1 MTKSQQTVAGSP
13 RPNWLSATGQMLL
26 RNWTSIVVTRSRLI
40 LLAATL
46 LVLVL
51 GIYTSNTL
59 GISTNTEDMIDKNLE
74 WRQNFIKLRTEFPEH
89 YRAIA
94 IVVDAQTEALAQS
107 AVSDLDQRLST
118 NLERITDRFSATV
131 SGPVAGRELL
141 LLSEDELLQISD
153 DLAVAQPFF
162 GKLRQQYSLAGLFE
176 LLTLAYREDPSGV
189 PVAFENRLIKAMQ
202 PNEAEEHSLL
212 DWSRLSSD
220 KESPAR
226 RLLFV
231 NVVLDEDKPRPAMRI
246 INELREHGNATEAAF
261 DNRVHIR
268 LSGTIAL
275 EDEELASVYEN
286 SKSTTLFAL
295 VSVCLILLL
304 AFRSW
309 RLLLIS
315 VFTLLAGLVATA
327 AFAAAAVSTLNAI
340 SIAFAILYI
349 GLAVDFIIHYLLR
362 LREVLATGTELTDA
376 LIETSGQVGG
386 ALFICAI
393 TTAAGFFAFTPTAFV
408 GVSQLGLISGTGMFI
423 SLVVTLTL
431 LPAMIR
437 QAFPVNFNVNQAA
450 KSWKPGMV
458 LAWFLKA
465 PRLIIVI
472 VLIAAVLS
480 VVSLTQ
486 LRFEKDPMLLRD
498 PSTESVQTFNDLS
511 DDPNTALRSISIVI
525 DGDTDITG
533 LADKLTDLPSVERV
547 YSLASFDTADTAEQQ
562 IILDETGLLLG
573 ADFASYPELESAD
586 PEVTGSAVQNLI
598 DELVKTGAN
607 EELRTVLTGLLEQT
621 ELLDSSRQEDRLD
634 RLQHALLGDLPG
646 SMQLLESR
654 LNATPLAASEFSE
667 EFQKRWVSADGDQLM
682 QVIPAKNI
690 GIPQNAEEFVAEVSS
705 VSATATGVPVV
716 FERSGATIAKAF
728 KVAFST
734 ALVVISILLFIL
746 LRSLSSVLLVLIPLL
761 LSVLLLVGGMVLIGL
776 PFNFANVIALPLLLG
791 VSVDTGIHLVHR
803 ARAHEAEGL
812 HRVLVSST
820 TRAIVFSS
828 VTTLASF
835 GNLALS
841 EHVGSASMG
850 YLLAIGLIINMV
862 MMLLVLPA
870 MMILKPK

>member
-1 MTKSQQTVAGSP
+1 M
-13 RPNWLSATGQMLL
+13 
-26 RNWTSIVVTRSRLI
+26 
-40 LLAATL
+40 
-46 LVLVL
+46 
-51 GIYTSNTL
+51 
-59 GISTNTEDMIDKNLE
+59 
-74 WRQNFIKLRTEFPEH
+74 
-89 YRAIA
+89 
-94 IVVDAQTEALAQS
+94 
-107 AVSDLDQRLST
+107 
-118 NLERITDRFSATV
+118 
-131 SGPVAGRELL
+131 
-141 LLSEDELLQISD
+141 
-153 DLAVAQPFF
+153 
-162 GKLRQQYSLAGLFE
+162 
-176 LLTLAYREDPSGV
+176 
-189 PVAFENRLIKAMQ
+189 
-202 PNEAEEHSLL
+202 
-212 DWSRLSSD
+212 
-220 KESPAR
+220 
-226 RLLFV
+226 
-231 NVVLDEDKPRPAMRI
+231 
-246 INELREHGNATEAAF
+246 
-261 DNRVHIR
+261 
-268 LSGTIAL
+268 
-275 EDEELASVYEN
+275 
-286 SKSTTLFAL
+286 
-295 VSVCLILLL
+295 
-304 AFRSW
+304 
-309 RLLLIS
+309 
-315 VFTLLAGLVATA
+315 
-327 AFAAAAVSTLNAI
+327 
-340 SIAFAILYI
+340 
-349 GLAVDFIIHYLLR
+349 
-362 LREVLATGTELTDA
+362 
-376 LIETSGQVGG
+376 
-386 ALFICAI
+386 
-393 TTAAGFFAFTPTAFV
+393 
-408 GVSQLGLISGTGMFI
+408 
-423 SLVVTLTL
+423 
-431 LPAMIR
+431 
-437 QAFPVNFNVNQAA
+437 
-450 KSWKPGMV
+450 
-458 LAWFLKA
+458 
-465 PRLIIVI
+465 
-472 VLIAAVLS
+472 
-480 VVSLTQ
+480 
-486 LRFEKDPMLLRD
+486 
-498 PSTESVQTFNDLS
+498 QTFNDLS

-562 IILDETGLLLG
+562 IILDETSLLLG

-621 ELLDSSRQEDRLD
+621 ELLDTSQQEDRLD

-850 YLLAIGLIINMV
+850 YLLAIGLIINML
-862 MMLLVLPA
+862 MMLLALPA